1 MQLGKMIWVIPSY
14 EYIYAENEEDVF
26 PEMLEYLSENGMELA
41 GAVHDFTCPKTRK
54 SYMYFPINK
63 I

>member
-1 MQLGKMIWVIPSY
+1 
-14 EYIYAENEEDVF
+14 
-26 PEMLEYLSENGMELA
+26 MLEYLSENSMELA
-41 GAVHDFTCPKTRK
+41 GAVHDFTCPKTGK